1 MFNLE
6 TFKASASLFVA
17 SAKVAGVAPR
27 VFFTTTA
34 TGDELVADA
43 ALVAA
48 VDEILAGLGAVRDTA
63 KGAFAPGGFAGIR
76 APADE
81 NTPRVAGEGCLFLKW
96 EDAYVQLSDGSV
108 TTV

>member
-1 MFNLE
+1 MFDID

-17 SAKVAGVAPR
+17 AAKAAGVAPR
-27 VFFTTTA
+27 VFFLTTA

-48 VDEILAGLGAVRDTA
+48 VDAALAGLGVVRDTA
-63 KGAFAPGGFAGIR
+63 KGAFAPGGFAGVR
-76 APADE
+76 APADA

-96 EDAYVQLSDGSV
+96 AE
-108 TTV
+108 